1 MTFKKVLTKVEF
13 TWGNLIT
20 ILETVTGTNTN
31 DIIHF
36 SGHLRNT
43 HGLLNRRHD
52 FSYFSD
58 VL

>member
-36 SGHLRNT
+36 SAHLRKYSWS
-43 HGLLNRRHD
+43 
-52 FSYFSD
+52 FK
-58 VL
+58 